1 MISSLPKKNFEEQ
14 HSMSTYRVVTM
25 TKAGKFVGQD
35 YEDPAAIREQFEQI
49 GVEEDSY
56 TLRLHGE
63 PVFKGLIGPLSE
75 GPSVIRYETPE
86 AYADL
91 TEVWAK
97 TRRPRKRRNLNETET
112 EE

>member
-1 MISSLPKKNFEEQ
+1 MISSLPKNNFEEQ

-25 TKAGKFVGQD
+25 TKAGKFEGQD
-35 YEDPAAIREQFEQI
+35 YDDPAEIRAQFEQV

-75 GPSVIRYETPE
+75 GSSVVRYETPE
-86 AYADL
+86 AYAVL

-97 TRRPRKRRNLNETET
+97 TRRPRKRRAAG

>member
-1 MISSLPKKNFEEQ
+1 MPV
-14 HSMSTYRVVTM
+14 YRVVTM
-25 TKAGKFVGQD
+25 TKVGKFVEQD
-35 YEDPAAIREQFEQI
+35 FEQASEIAHQFEQI

-63 PVFKGLIGPLSE
+63 PVFKGLIGPISD
-75 GPSVIRYETPE
+75 GPAVVRYEAPD
-86 AYADL
+86 AYAAL

-97 TRRPRKRRNLNETET
+97 TRRPRRRRQTQA

>member
-1 MISSLPKKNFEEQ
+1 MISSLPQNTFEEELE
-14 HSMSTYRVVTM
+14 SMSIYRVVTM
-25 TKAGKFVGQD
+25 TKAGKFVGTD
-35 YEDPAAIREQFEQI
+35 YDDPSAILAQYEQL

-56 TLRLHGE
+56 TLRLHGQ

-86 AYADL
+86 AYALL

-97 TRRPRKRRNLNETET
+97 TRRPRKRRATPNEE
-112 EE
+112 